1 MKPVL
6 IVSLALFMSS
16 LGLPG
21 WAAQH
26 DQHPGHHPAGAASGP
41 KVKAAPGKTT
51 ADMAKMDSQTK
62 AMRAM
67 HDKMMAAQTPEARS
81 ALMAEHM
88 KTMQEGMSMMNG
100 MSGGG

>member
-26 DQHPGHHPAGAASGP
+26 DQHPGHHPAGAASGT

-51 ADMAKMDSQTK
+51 VDMAKMDSETK

-67 HDKMMAAQTPEARS
+67 HDKAMMQ
-81 ALMAEHM
+81 
-88 KTMQEGMSMMNG
+88 MM
-100 MSGGG
+100 MDRLPATDWFSHVLLTYRDSSGPH